1 MPLTD
6 HQVEKK
12 AEILRLIR
20 EEKQTR
26 VILQGA
32 AGVGKTFL
40 VSELVKDLKRDYGIN
55 PNYNNGLMYVT
66 APTNKALAVL
76 QGKISTSVEFKTIH
90 SALKMVRV
98 TDNKTGERKFV
109 QSYHKSKDDDF
120 KDCKV
125 CVIDEAS
132 MISGEILGFLG
143 AYQFP
148 IIFVGDRYQINP
160 VGELNTPVFN
170 TTYPVVE
177 LTEII
182 RQGPGNPIIEL
193 SRDIDMLYFKQPDIR
208 DSKGYTYSDNK
219 GQIIEDL
226 AEVNGTDDMKY
237 LTWTNVDVDQMNQ
250 SVRERRYG
258 KPRRIEKEETIV
270 FNTPMEANY
279 TNKEVKVIDVDVVI
293 DYIPIPKYTTRYDGS
308 NTPLNATDFIKMKF
322 YRINNSFNVL
332 HEDSD
337 GTYKDIKTTLKY
349 NCSKLGWGWKGYFNF
364 IENQFADI
372 KYNHAISVHKS
383 QGSTYKTT
391 VINIGNIN
399 FNKSAEEKQRL
410 LYTAITR
417 ASDLVILNNVK

>member
-132 MISGEILGFLG
+132 MISGEILGFLS

-279 TNKEVKVIDVDVVI
+279 TNKEVKVVDVDVVI

-308 NTPLNATDFIKMKF
+308 NTPLNATDLIKMKF

-337 GTYKDIKTTLKY
+337 GAYKDIKTTLLY
-349 NCSKLGWGWKGYFNF
+349 NCKKLGWGWKGYFNF